1 MWQVLYTLFVVTVP
15 IHGEVVDTVSGCD
28 DDRIPHRLFKQ
39 RQKSITVTRCY
50 NITELT
56 YGEFGGYK
64 NLMELILIDNNI
76 TKVSD
81 EAFSGT
87 KISRLDLSYNS
98 LTVFPNLSSIAGT
111 LKDLNLANNH
121 LIAVNQRHLSEL
133 KYLENLD
140 LSANEY
146 ETDMPDFT
154 EAGSLAPSSAKL
166 ELKVSGLR
174 MKTATFCHFHK
185 VTLVGNES
193 SSVPQLNCSGP
204 SRLVELKSNSRGY
217 TSATDFSS
225 MTLPSTVKRFYCAGN
240 DLQTFPDLKMEIRK
254 QLKGL
259 YLRDNH
265 ISVIKSG
272 RMIGYNLTNL
282 SLDNNALV
290 QLPNR
295 AMHRTMSLSVAR
307 NSYMTIEANALKKA
321 LCNANSMD
329 LEELNLTDSLESTST
344 FPPLEDA
351 FCQRKQ
357 LLKIYLY
364 GVSMLC
370 SFAKQLEI

>member
-1 MWQVLYTLFVVTVP
+1 MLFVVTVP
-15 IHGEVVDTVSGCD
+15 IKGDDVDTVSGCD
-28 DDRIPHRLFKQ
+28 DDRIPHWLFTQ
-39 RQKSITVTRCY
+39 SQQSQQSITVTRCY

-56 YGEFGGYK
+56 YGEFGRYK
-64 NLMELILIDNNI
+64 KLTELILRDNNI
-76 TKVSD
+76 TNVSD

-111 LKDLNLANNH
+111 LKELNLANNN

-140 LSANEY
+140 LSSNEY
-146 ETDMPDFT
+146 ETYMPDFT
-154 EAGSLAPSSAKL
+154 EVGSLAPSSAKL
-166 ELKVSGLR
+166 ELKMNGLP
-174 MKTATFCHFHK
+174 MKTTTFCHFHK

-193 SSVPQLNCSGP
+193 SSVPKLNCSGP
-204 SRLVELKSNSRGY
+204 SRLVDLRSNSRGY
-217 TSATDFSS
+217 TSATDFST
-225 MTLPSTVKRFYCAGN
+225 MILPSTVKRFYCAGN
-240 DLQTFPDLKMEIRK
+240 DLQMFPDLPSKYRK

-265 ISVIKSG
+265 IAVIKAG
-272 RMIGYNLTNL
+272 RMIGYNLTIL
-282 SLDNNALV
+282 SLDNNILV

-295 AMHRTMSLSVAR
+295 AMHRTMSLSVAT
-307 NSYMTIEANALKKA
+307 NSHMTIEANALKKS

-329 LEELNLTDSLESTST
+329 LVELNLTDSLESAST
-344 FPPLEDA
+344 FPPLADA

-357 LLKIYLY
+357 LLKIYLH

-370 SFAKQLEI
+370 SFTKKQEI